1 MLNMG
6 GPENTDDVG
15 FFLNN
20 LFMDKDLIP
29 LPAQRY
35 CIISVVQI
43 YFMIRNS
50 KFQTNGALSGNAV
63 SMKRVE
69 GQGMSKVLG

>member
-29 LPAQRY
+29 LPAQR
-35 CIISVVQI
+35 
-43 YFMIRNS
+43 
-50 KFQTNGALSGNAV
+50 
-63 SMKRVE
+63 
-69 GQGMSKVLG
+69 